1 MHSLAVKIHRPDG
14 NYLAKYRGKR
24 PSPDKRIVGMW
35 EFNLGIQTNQVA
47 VDENEGAV
55 DVKIP
60 AQ

>member
-1 MHSLAVKIHRPDG
+1 
-14 NYLAKYRGKR
+14 
-24 PSPDKRIVGMW
+24 MW